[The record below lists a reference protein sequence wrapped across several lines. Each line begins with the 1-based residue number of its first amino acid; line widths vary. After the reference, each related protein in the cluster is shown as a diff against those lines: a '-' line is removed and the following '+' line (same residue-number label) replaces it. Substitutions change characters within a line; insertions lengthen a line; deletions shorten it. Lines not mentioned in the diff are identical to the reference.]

1 MIETA
6 GNVKSS
12 FNTSLQH
19 QETAKTS
26 DKVVYFFLFLFLS
39 EERVRVAKRKSSE
52 YSKWANVE
60 VRKRKAQK
68 IICVSHLL
76 RGSYS

>member
-1 MIETA
+1 MLKAVLTPLSNI
-6 GNVKSS
+6 KKP
-12 FNTSLQH
+12 Q
-19 QETAKTS
+19 KRS
-26 DKVVYFFLFLFLS
+26 DKVVYFYLFLFLS

-68 IICVSHLL
+68 IICVS